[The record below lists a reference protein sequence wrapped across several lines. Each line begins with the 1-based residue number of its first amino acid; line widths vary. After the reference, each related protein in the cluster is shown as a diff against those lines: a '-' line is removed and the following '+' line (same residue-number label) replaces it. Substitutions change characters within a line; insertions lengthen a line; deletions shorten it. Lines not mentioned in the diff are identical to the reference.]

1 MFYNTGIATYIWV
14 IGNRK
19 PAHRQGYV
27 QLIDATGWFA
37 PLRRNL
43 GNKNS
48 ELSSNDITK
57 ICDAFTRFEETE
69 NSKIFPNEAFGYW
82 KVTVDRPLR
91 IEGIDPSRAHK
102 AAEIREMKANG
113 TRSEIAAPVIKRIHR
128 RVTEADPLRGFYPAT
143 IGGRDVVVEY
153 EPDNE
158 LRDTEQIPLTEDGGI
173 EGLLRREVLPYA
185 EDAWYVPSSVKV
197 GYEISFNRYFY
208 RPVAMRLLDEIRGDI
223 LELER
228 ETEGLMSGILGSDG
242 Q

>member
-1 MFYNTGIATYIWV
+1 MTRLSGL
-14 IGNRK
+14 
-19 PAHRQGYV
+19 HRCG
-27 QLIDATGWFA
+27 G
-37 PLRRNL
+37 NL

-48 ELSSNDITK
+48 ELSDKDIAK
-57 ICDAFTRFEETE
+57 ICDAFTKFEETE

-91 IEGIDPSRAHK
+91 IEGIDPSRAYK

-113 TRSEIAAPVIKRIHR
+113 PRSEAAAPVIKRIHR
-128 RVTEADPLRGFYPAT
+128 RAADAKPLRGLYPAT

-173 EGLLRREVLPYA
+173 EGFLGREVLPYA
-185 EDAWYVPSSVKV
+185 EDTWYVEKSLKT

-208 RPVAMRLLDEIRGDI
+208 KPASMRPLEEIRSEI
-223 LELER
+223 AVMEKESQRLQN
-228 ETEGLMSGILGSDG
+228 MIV
-242 Q
+242 